1 MQEGNQINL
10 NDQGKLP
17 EFSDVCKNR
26 HHKQA
31 SKPPFC
37 LLTELSSV
45 LYMMILSRLSASLET
60 VNYPTRLLAYSLT
73 SLWLV
78 DTSLH
83 TQMV

>member
-17 EFSDVCKNR
+17 EFSDVCKKR

-31 SKPPFC
+31 SKQPFC

-45 LYMMILSRLSASLET
+45 LYMMICHGCLRLSKRSTIQLAYSL
-60 VNYPTRLLAYSLT
+60 TRLLAY
-73 SLWLV
+73 
-78 DTSLH
+78 
-83 TQMV
+83 

>member
-45 LYMMILSRLSASLET
+45 PYI
-60 VNYPTRLLAYSLT
+60 
-73 SLWLV
+73 
-78 DTSLH
+78 
-83 TQMV
+83 